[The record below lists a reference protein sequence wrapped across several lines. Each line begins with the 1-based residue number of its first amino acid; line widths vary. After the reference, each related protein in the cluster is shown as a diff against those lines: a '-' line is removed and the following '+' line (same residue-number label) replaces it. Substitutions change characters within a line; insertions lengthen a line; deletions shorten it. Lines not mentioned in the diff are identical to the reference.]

1 MRALRSEEGA
11 VPGDSIMTDA
21 STPRATAQPF
31 LRSAILSLLLA
42 GSGLA
47 WGEPPEPLARY
58 IPAEGLTALLE
69 HDGLGAHPEA
79 WKASAAYKML
89 NETTLGAMLEDILA
103 QVADRALQSGPG
115 APVSG
120 KELVMLLS
128 HLADKGFAVGYQH
141 NPQPPQPKAVFLVI
155 RDAADSA
162 LIRRLISRIPPL
174 NEPMAQQREAPG
186 GRKVWTVDEQRMHI
200 RWWFEKR
207 RPGPVVRAGFGRQPD
222 RRDARGQGGERP
234 ETPGL

>member
-1 MRALRSEEGA
+1 MRALRSEEDA

-21 STPRATAQPF
+21 STSRATARPF
-31 LRSAILSLLLA
+31 LRAAILTLLVA

-58 IPAEGLTALLE
+58 IPAEGLAALVE

-103 QVADRALQSGPG
+103 QVADRALQSGAG

-162 LIRRLISRIPPL
+162 LDPTNSSAGSLPSTSRWHSSARRRADGKSGPSMNRGCIFAGGSRSATWSSRSPRIRTTTRSSRRSRARCP
-174 NEPMAQQREAPG
+174 AP
-186 GRKVWTVDEQRMHI
+186 
-200 RWWFEKR
+200 
-207 RPGPVVRAGFGRQPD
+207 
-222 RRDARGQGGERP
+222 
-234 ETPGL
+234 